1 MAYIKYPDMFNF
13 SGGDNTPEVVSDD
26 HGVAP
31 GLEDL
36 DSLTGEEL
44 T

>member
-13 SGGDNTPEVVSDD
+13 SGGDNTPVAVSDD